1 MKNLIYM
8 LIVLTVL
15 SFTACAQEH
24 DVPAKVKTAF
34 EHKFPKAKKVKWDKE
49 NATEWEA
56 EFKMN
61 GMKYSANFTA
71 EGDWK
76 ETEYEIEESEI
87 PPAVRQ
93 TLANEFAG
101 YEIEEAE
108 VSETV
113 DGKVY
118 EFALEKDETKR
129 EVAISPDGKVVKNIV
144 QKDNETEENETEDN
158 D

>member
-1 MKNLIYM
+1 M
-8 LIVLTVL
+8 V
-15 SFTACAQEH
+15 FTACGQKS

-34 EHKFPKAKKVKWDKE
+34 AEKFPNAKKISWDKE

-61 GMKYSANFTA
+61 GKEYSANFDNK
-71 EGDWK
+71 GSWK
-76 ETEYEIEESEI
+76 ETEYRINKSDIPSAVKSTLDKDFKGYKIE
-87 PPAVRQ
+87 V
-93 TLANEFAG
+93 
-101 YEIEEAE
+101 AE

-118 EFALEKDETKR
+118 EFMIEKGNSDMEVVINSYGKLVKKEVRKENDE
-129 EVAISPDGKVVKNIV
+129 DG
-144 QKDNETEENETEDN
+144 DADEENDN